1 MAGLLLLRGPAGAG
15 KSQVAAGM
23 LDAGDTDVIA
33 DFSRLHAAISGAER
47 GPDGRLPARAD
58 DDALVPLAAY
68 LKTVAVRAALA
79 RGFRVVTTT
88 SSADEGEVERA
99 RQMAT
104 ETGAALD
111 VWTVDPGEE
120 VVRARLSDP
129 ATGELSPQCKRAMGR
144 WYGG

>member
-15 KSQVAAGM
+15 KSQVAAGL
-23 LDAGDTDVIA
+23 LDHGKADVWA
-33 DFSRLHAAISGAER
+33 DFTRLHVALSGVEC
-47 GPDGRLPARAD
+47 GPDGRYPVRAD
-58 DDALVPLAAY
+58 DDPLVPLAAY
-68 LKTVAVRAALA
+68 VKAVAVRTALA

-99 RQMAT
+99 REMAT
-104 ETGAALD
+104 EAGAALD
-111 VWTVDPGEE
+111 VRTVDPGEE

-129 ATGELSPQCKRAMGR
+129 ATGELSPQCERAMGR